1 MSKPLVIKIGGAIL
15 EQESA
20 LSALLLVFKKY
31 SDRKIILVHGGGSTV
46 DQMLMQAGFTTKKKN
61 GLRVTPKSQIPI
73 ISGALAGTVNKQIV
87 ATANQLGL
95 TSLGLSLADA
105 AMVTCSKHPEN
116 IGEVGVPTPNNA
128 SVLEMLLSQSVMPV
142 IASIGVLTDGK
153 LVNVNADDAAVAIT
167 QLVDGDLLLLTDVAG
182 VKDAQGKTLESL
194 VQTQAQ
200 SLIQQQIING
210 GMVAKVNAAFNAARQ
225 LRRSIA
231 IASWQQPQQLVQLF
245 VGQPIGTRIIP
256 D

>member
-1 MSKPLVIKIGGAIL
+1 MTKPLVIKIGGSIL

-20 LSALLLVFKKY
+20 LSSLLLVLKSN
-31 SDRKIILVHGGGSTV
+31 SDKKIILVHGGGSTV

-61 GLRVTPKSQIPI
+61 GLRVTPKAQTPI
-73 ISGALAGTVNKQIV
+73 IIGALAGTVNKKVV

-116 IGEVGVPTPNNA
+116 IGEVGVPTPNNY
-128 SVLEMLLSQSVMPV
+128 SVIELLLSQSILPV
-142 IASIGVLTDGK
+142 IASIGALDNGN

-182 VKDAQGKTLESL
+182 VKDAQGKILKSL
-194 VQTQAQ
+194 AHAQAQ
-200 SLIQQQIING
+200 TLIEQQIING

-231 IASWQQPQQLVQLF
+231 IASWQQPQQLSLLF